1 MVFLWHQCCDPVG
14 KEIDV
19 GVLKIWTRL
28 READLSD
35 ECAAE
40 LLDDLL
46 EFIEHRGLTNF
57 VAAASVALKGPAV
70 LVIYFVRGVRQ
81 DAECVRDMA
90 RVLKS
95 FGGTSIAKLGFAMMH
110 QSKTL
115 QYF

>member
-1 MVFLWHQCCDPVG
+1 MVFLWHQCCDPAG
-14 KEIDV
+14 NEIDG

-28 READLSD
+28 READLSE

-40 LLDDLL
+40 LLDDVL

-90 RVLKS
+90 RALKSLTGHAVLKVC
-95 FGGTSIAKLGFAMMH
+95 A
-110 QSKTL
+110 
-115 QYF
+115 